1 MSTAPGFSLGVADPK
16 ISQPTTP
23 HIRPKKRM
31 RVDCNAVDNMARLR
45 SIEESPNWN
54 NTAGDISGDFIRW
67 GYSIAQALPAAA
79 PEGAPD
85 ESSAGPQYSMVCESS
100 ATTYTDTNQQAAVT
114 HRYQRS
120 PTNTLNRLLVSL

>member
-31 RVDCNAVDNMARLR
+31 RVDCNVVDNMARLR

-54 NTAGDISGDFIRW
+54 NTAGDIMISGDFIRW

-85 ESSAGPQYSMVCESS
+85 CSVDKVGAIL
-100 ATTYTDTNQQAAVT
+100 
-114 HRYQRS
+114 
-120 PTNTLNRLLVSL
+120 TLARV

>member
-31 RVDCNAVDNMARLR
+31 RVDCNVVDNMARLR

-54 NTAGDISGDFIRW
+54 NTAGDISGGFIRW
-67 GYSIAQALPAAA
+67 GYSMPKLYPLLHLKAPLMNQALDLNIAWCVKAQLP
-79 PEGAPD
+79 
-85 ESSAGPQYSMVCESS
+85 
-100 ATTYTDTNQQAAVT
+100 
-114 HRYQRS
+114 
-120 PTNTLNRLLVSL
+120 PTLTPTNRLL